1 MVEVVKKKSL
11 VESIKK
17 VINSIGVPRIIIS
30 SFFLS
35 LCILAISIGMPF
47 GSLAGDIIRRF
58 GMFGILVL
66 AMVPAIQSGIGPNF
80 ALPIGILCG
89 LFGGILSMEMRL
101 VGAWGFWSAII
112 IALPFAI
119 IVGWVYGMLLNKI
132 KGAEM
137 LVASYTGFSAVAFM
151 CILWV
156 LLPFKHP
163 GMVWPIGKGLR
174 VTISLEGIYSQI
186 LNNFLSFNIGKL
198 FIPTGLLLFFMM
210 SCILVWLF
218 TRSKMGIIMKA
229 AGDNPKFA
237 TASGINV
244 DNSRILGTV
253 LSTVLGAIGII
264 IYAQSYGFYQLYMD
278 PLMMAFPAVAAILIG
293 GASARRAKIS
303 HVIIGVFLFQGLL
316 TVALPVANEVIKVGN
331 LSEILRMIVQNGII
345 LYALTKVGGG
355 D

>member
-1 MVEVVKKKSL
+1 MTETVRKITDK
-11 VESIKK
+11 
-17 VINSIGVPRIIIS
+17 IGIPRMIIS
-30 SFFLS
+30 SFLIFLC
-35 LCILAISIGMPF
+35 LVGVSIGMPF
-47 GSLAGDIIRRF
+47 GSLMGDIIRRF

-89 LFGGILSMEMRL
+89 ILGGIISMEMGL
-101 VGAWGFWSAII
+101 VGAFGFWSAML

-119 IVGWVYGMLLNKI
+119 IVGWIYGMLLNKI

-156 LLPFKHP
+156 VLPFKHP

-174 VTISLEGIYSQI
+174 VTISLDGIYTQI
-186 LNNFLSFNIGKL
+186 LNNFLGFNIGNL
-198 FIPTGLLLFFMM
+198 FFPTGLLLFFLG
-210 SCILVWLF
+210 SCFIVWLF
-218 TRSKMGIIMKA
+218 TRSKMGFIMKA

-244 DNSRILGTV
+244 DRSRILGTV
-253 LSTVLGAIGII
+253 LSTALGAIGII
-264 IYAQSYGFYQLYMD
+264 VYAQSYGFYQLYMD
-278 PLMMAFPAVAAILIG
+278 PLMMAFPAVAGILIG
-293 GASARRAKIS
+293 GASARKAKIS

-331 LSEILRMIVQNGII
+331 LSEVLRMIVQNGII
-345 LYALTKVGGG
+345 LYALTKVGVS